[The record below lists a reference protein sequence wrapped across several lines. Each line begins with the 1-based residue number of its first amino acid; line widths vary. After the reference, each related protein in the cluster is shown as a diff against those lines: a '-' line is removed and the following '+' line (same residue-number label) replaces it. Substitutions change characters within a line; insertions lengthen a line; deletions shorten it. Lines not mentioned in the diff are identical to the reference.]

1 MKIVLQKFISQSGFC
16 SRRQAEEL
24 IRSGKVLVNGQPAE
38 LGMKAD
44 IDDEIKIGNK
54 IIGLPKEKIYIKFN
68 KPRGYTCTTRKFKG
82 EKNIFDLIKIDERLI
97 IAGRLD
103 KESRGLVLLTN
114 DGELVQK
121 ITHPSFGHEKEYET
135 TINNSQP
142 ASPAGGLTVHN
153 IKNIIKKIKEG
164 VDIGEGDG
172 IARVKEIKYLGTSES
187 LDSHPAIKAGYADP
201 SYRRQN
207 GFRHKFTLI
216 LTEGK
221 KRQIRRIFKA
231 LNLEVVDLV
240 RTRIDNLKLGGLKE
254 GAWEYIKI

>member
-1 MKIVLQKFISQSGFC
+1 MEIVLQKFISQSGFC

-44 IDDEIKIGNK
+44 ENDEVKIYGK

-68 KPRGYTCTTRKFKG
+68 KPKGYTCTTRKFKG
-82 EKNIFDLIKIDERLI
+82 EKNIFDLLKLNERLI

-135 TINNSQP
+135 TINSSQP
-142 ASPAGGLTVHN
+142 ASPAGGLTINN
-153 IKNIIKKIKEG
+153 IKDIIKKIKNG
-164 VDIGEGDG
+164 IDIGEGDG
-172 IARVKEIKYLGTSES
+172 VAHVKEIKYLGNN
-187 LDSHPAIKAGYADP
+187 A
-201 SYRRQN
+201 
-207 GFRHKFTLI
+207 FTLI